1 MSFATASSLLLSL
14 VARNY
19 DLEAEDM
26 RLKYEKMSLAADA
39 GALEAQMH
47 GNPHAAMAQALQA
60 QLSALK
66 TTEKMI
72 DMRITQISNESQA
85 NQAYMEKVEKRVSD
99 GAKTFGKGVGS

>member
-1 MSFATASSLLLSL
+1 MSFATSSSLLLSL

-26 RLKYEKMSLAADA
+26 RLKYEKMSLMADA

-72 DMRITQISNESQA
+72 DMRITHIEHESEA
-85 NQAYMEKVEKRVSD
+85 NKAYMEKVEKRCQE
-99 GAKTFGKGVGS
+99 GAKTFGKGVG